1 MKIAHV
7 IFGLTPGG
15 AQSLVVELCLALRQR
30 GHDVDII
37 MVDRRSY
44 STYEAAQLMR
54 LKNGGIPVYSLGRR
68 PGSGYAVAVPVAR
81 ALKIISQQR
90 YEIIHSHLNLSNSLI
105 GLVKLISPVRFKH
118 VVTVHSAKEK
128 WGRWTPNFVRKA
140 TIVCCSNT
148 VASNF
153 QLSRK
158 KKIILNGVNYPNGRN
173 RDVDVAQLRSSLG
186 IPACATM
193 LISVGR
199 LSKPKNYSEALD
211 VISILQR
218 EKPETDFHYVICG
231 TGPEENR
238 IKQKIETLPL
248 KDRIHLLGDR
258 LDVPDLLSSA
268 DCFISASLW
277 EGLPLSVLEAFF
289 SGIKCALSPIK
300 EHRDIASGI
309 AGCVLASDEKVQSM
323 AAAVL
328 EALEQKQS
336 RQELMQLRGPSLKKF
351 SFETC
356 VKSYET
362 LYESLVED

>member
-1 MKIAHV
+1 MKIAHA
-7 IFGLTPGG
+7 IFGLPSGG
-15 AQSLVVELCLALRQR
+15 AETLVVELCLALRRR
-30 GHDVDII
+30 GHNVDVLMI
-37 MVDRRSY
+37 DRY
-44 STYEAAQLMR
+44 SHSTHETVMLEK
-54 LKNGGIPVYSLGRR
+54 LKKGGIPVYSLGRR
-68 PGSGYAVAVPVAR
+68 PGSGCAVAGPVAR
-81 ALKIISQQR
+81 ALKIINQQR
-90 YEIIHSHLNLSNSLI
+90 YDIIHSHLALSHSLI

-118 VVTVHSAKEK
+118 VVTVHSTKEK
-128 WGRWTPNFVRKA
+128 WGGLTSKLVRKA

-153 QLSRK
+153 QVNRE
-158 KKIILNGVNYPNGRN
+158 KKIILNGVNYPDSRN
-173 RDVDVAQLRSSLG
+173 PGVDVAKFRSSLG

-193 LISVGR
+193 LISVGH

-218 EKPETDFHYVICG
+218 EKPEKDFHYVICG
-231 TGPEENR
+231 TGPEENT
-238 IKQKIETLPL
+238 IMQKIESLPL
-248 KDRIHLLGDR
+248 KGRIHLLGDR

-289 SGIKCALSPIK
+289 SGIKCALSPIE

-309 AGCVLASDEKVQSM
+309 AGCVLASDEKAPSM

-328 EALEQKQS
+328 EALAQKQS
-336 RQELMQLRGPSLKKF
+336 REELKQLRRPSLKKF

-356 VKSYET
+356 VESYET
-362 LYESLVED
+362 LYRSLVED